1 MRSDITDNCCAT
13 ARRLIADG
21 LNGDEILEFC
31 RGDMVCLRGRA
42 DDFAKVTVREDER
55 RGPEFVRYQPMTPEK
70 KAALRGG
77 RAALVR

>member
-1 MRSDITDNCCAT
+1 MRLDITDNCCAT

-31 RGDMVCLRGRA
+31 RGDVVCLRGRA
-42 DDFAKVTVREDER
+42 DDFAKVTVREDDR
-55 RGPEFVRYQPMTPEK
+55 VGPAFVPYRPMPPEA
-70 KAALRGG
+70 KAALRRD